1 MLFFKSLH
9 SWFPSYFKVSSGHFT
24 RSSFVCPLLV
34 GIFFKDGSW
43 SSSVFPRWPHPFLVR
58 GQLPLARESEMLFP
72 VLSVLLSFLACR
84 SCKLLQ
90 LNCIFSSEPPAAP
103 VSPVCH
109 SPAITHRVTSL
120 PDLGCACLYLC
131 AVCRCPCLEHRLLPT
146 QAVSP
151 TPHQSVQLLP
161 E

>member
-1 MLFFKSLH
+1 
-9 SWFPSYFKVSSGHFT
+9 
-24 RSSFVCPLLV
+24 
-34 GIFFKDGSW
+34 
-43 SSSVFPRWPHPFLVR
+43 
-58 GQLPLARESEMLFP
+58 MLFP

-131 AVCRCPCLEHRLLPT
+131 AVCCCPCLEHRLLPT